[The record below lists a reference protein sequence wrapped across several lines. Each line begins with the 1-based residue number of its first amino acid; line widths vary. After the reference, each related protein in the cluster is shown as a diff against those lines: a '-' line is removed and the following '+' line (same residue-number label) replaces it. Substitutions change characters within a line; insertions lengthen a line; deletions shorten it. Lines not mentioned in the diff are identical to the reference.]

1 MNTLE
6 AIKTRRSTR
15 KFQQKPVELEKLQT
29 IVDAGRFGPT
39 GGNCQSNHF
48 FVISNP
54 EILKKLVE
62 LVQSAFAAMELRED
76 LYKSLQNSIRLSQ
89 KGTYVFNYNAPALI
103 VVACQKEY
111 GNNMAD
117 VACAVEN
124 MMIAANE
131 LDLGSCYINQ
141 LKWLNEDPALLE
153 YLRSLGLKESERV
166 YASVA
171 LGYADTESGL
181 PNRTPNPR
189 TGNLVEFL

>member
-171 LGYADTESGL
+171 LGYADTENGL